1 MRSWLGGRAQG
12 LGHSPDTAS
21 HRDGL
26 SVVSRKHQG
35 GGFVKSHRWPLWG
48 ALLLLVAAL
57 LAVLVFLAAE
67 YEVGRDQAALDQ
79 DATTVVGEIR
89 SALLRNVQTLQSLNA
104 FSPTPTGWDPP
115 AAELLAQRREL
126 VRLEW
131 RDPAMQVLAQRL
143 SPYRPDV
150 FDLLPRSQAL
160 PEVRQACDAA
170 LRLSGP
176 AYSASYFWPK
186 RDGRG
191 LEVMELCLPLSE
203 AGESRGFLI
212 ATYSL
217 PAMLAELTDAATL
230 RGRGLSFVESDG
242 ARLAVHSVVPLQRR
256 TLSAH
261 ALLDLPGHTLLLQ
274 LESPRRALGLFPN
287 VLTGVV
293 GALSLALLAVLAL
306 LARDMLRRQRAEQ
319 RAADALAFRKA
330 MEDSLVTGLRARDM
344 SGRITYVNPAF
355 CQMVGL
361 SAEQLVGSGLP
372 APWWPPELVDE
383 YQQRQAVR
391 LAGQTL
397 PREGYES
404 VFRRSDGTRFPVL
417 IIEAPLIDAQG
428 VQTGYMSAIIDLT
441 EQRRIEELNRASQDK
456 LQATAR
462 LATVGEMASLISHE
476 LNQPL
481 AAIASYA
488 SGTLNLL
495 QQEPDR
501 GEDPAGDDIERAIR
515 RIAEQAERAGRVI
528 RGVADFVRRRDQVRE
543 AVEPHLLIEGIS
555 TLLTLQAKKRGI
567 RLQVEI
573 APGTPRVWCDR
584 TMVEQ
589 VLLNLAR
596 NGMQAM
602 PLGDPGTASGLRV
615 LRIAIAP
622 VMGEAHEPGTGRC
635 ARWVRVDVID
645 HGQGLPPEVAQRLFT
660 PFFTTKAEGMG
671 LGLSLCRT
679 VVEQHGGALHFEPA
693 LPRGTRFSFTLPVAE
708 AHAAQPLEAH
718 AA

>member
-1 MRSWLGGRAQG
+1 MSRA
-12 LGHSPDTAS
+12 PKAP
-21 HRDGL
+21 
-26 SVVSRKHQG
+26 
-35 GGFVKSHRWPLWG
+35 RWPLWG
-48 ALLLLVAAL
+48 ALLLLVGAL

-104 FSPTPTGWDPP
+104 FSPTPASWDAP

-131 RDPAMQVLAQRL
+131 RDTDMRVLAQRL
-143 SPYRPDV
+143 SAYRPDV
-150 FDLLPRSQAL
+150 FDLLPRGQAL

-217 PAMLAELTDAATL
+217 PAMLAELTDAASL

-242 ARLAVHSVVPLQRR
+242 ARLAVHSVVPVQRR

-293 GALSLALLAVLAL
+293 GALSLALLAVLVL
-306 LARDMLRRQRAEQ
+306 LARDMRRRQHAEQ

-344 SGRITYVNPAF
+344 TGRITYVNPAF

-361 SAEQLVGSGLP
+361 TAEQLVGSGMP

-391 LAGQTL
+391 LAGQIL

-404 VFRRSDGTRFPVL
+404 VFQRSDGTRFPVL

-495 QQEPDR
+495 QR
-501 GEDPAGDDIERAIR
+501 GEDRGDDSVGGDIERAIR
-515 RIAEQAERAGRVI
+515 RIGEQAERAGRVI

-543 AVEPHLLIEGIS
+543 AVEPRLLIEGIS

-567 RLQVEI
+567 RLQVDI

-615 LRIAIAP
+615 LHIAMAP
-622 VMGEAHEPGTGRC
+622 VMGEAGEPSEGRC
-635 ARWVRVDVID
+635 ARWVRVDVTD
-645 HGQGLPPEVAQRLFT
+645 HGQGLPPEVAERLFT

-679 VVEQHGGALHFEPA
+679 VVEQHGGALDFEPA
-693 LPRGTRFSFTLPVAE
+693 QPRGTRFSFTLPVAE
-708 AHAAQPLEAH
+708 AQAGRPLEAQ
-718 AA
+718 AALL

>member
-1 MRSWLGGRAQG
+1 MVMK
-12 LGHSPDTAS
+12 PP
-21 HRDGL
+21 
-26 SVVSRKHQG
+26 
-35 GGFVKSHRWPLWG
+35 RWPLWG
-48 ALLLLVAAL
+48 ALLLLLTAL
-57 LAVLVFLAAE
+57 LVVLVFLAGE
-67 YEVGRDQAALDQ
+67 YEESRDQAALDQ
-79 DATTVVGEIR
+79 DALGVTGDVR
-89 SALLRNVQTLQSLNA
+89 SGLLRNVQTLQSLHA
-104 FSPTPTGWDPP
+104 FSPTPQSWEAP
-115 AAELLAQRREL
+115 AADLLVGRREI

-131 RDPAMQVLAQRL
+131 RDAALRPLAERL
-143 SPYRPDV
+143 SPFTSDV
-150 FDLLPRSQAL
+150 FGAFGRNQSL

-170 LRLSGP
+170 RRLSGP
-176 AYSASYFWPK
+176 AYSPSYFWPM

-191 LEVMELCLPLSE
+191 MEVMELCLPLTE
-203 AGESRGFLI
+203 AGVVRGYLV

-217 PAMLAELTDAATL
+217 RGILAELTEPATL
-230 RGRGLSFVESDG
+230 RGRGLSFAEVDG
-242 ARLAVHSVVPLQRR
+242 TRLAVLQALNAQRR
-256 TLSAH
+256 ALRAQ
-261 ALLDLPGHTLLLQ
+261 ALLDLPGHTLLMQ

-287 VLTGVV
+287 VLTAVV
-293 GALSLALLAVLAL
+293 GALSIALLVVLYL
-306 LARDMLRRQRAEQ
+306 LARDMRRRQHAEE
-319 RAADALAFRKA
+319 RAAEALAFRKA

-344 SGRITYVNPAF
+344 AGRITYVNPAF

-361 SAEQLVGSGLP
+361 SAEQLIGTGLP

-391 LAGQTL
+391 LAGKTL

-404 VFRRSDGTRFPVL
+404 VFQRSDGTRFPVL
-417 IIEAPLIDAQG
+417 IIEAPLIDARG
-428 VQTGYMSAIIDLT
+428 VQTGFMSAIIDLT
-441 EQRRIEELNRASQDK
+441 EQRQIEDLNRASQDR

-495 QQEPDR
+495 QRD
-501 GEDPAGDDIERAIR
+501 GSVATTDIDGAIR
-515 RIAEQAERAGRVI
+515 RIAEQADRAGRVI

-543 AVEPHLLIEGIS
+543 DVAPQRLIDAIT
-555 TLLTLQAKKRGI
+555 TLLTLQAKKQGI
-567 RLQVEI
+567 RLAIEI
-573 APGTPRVWCDR
+573 APATPAVHCDR

-602 PLGDPGTASGLRV
+602 PLGDPSTASGLRW

-622 VMGEAHEPGTGRC
+622 APSAPHGGPG
-635 ARWVRVDVID
+635 WVRFDVID
-645 HGQGLPPEVAQRLFT
+645 HGHGLPDEVSRRIFT

-679 VVEQHGGALHFEPA
+679 VIEQHGGALSFEPVQ
-693 LPRGTRFSFTLPVAE
+693 PRGTRFSFTLPVAP
-708 AHAAQPLEAH
+708 ATAPAPDASSAAASV
-718 AA
+718 A

>member
-1 MRSWLGGRAQG
+1 MK
-12 LGHSPDTAS
+12 
-21 HRDGL
+21 
-26 SVVSRKHQG
+26 SR
-35 GGFVKSHRWPLWG
+35 RWPLWG

-57 LAVLVFLAAE
+57 LTVLVFLAAE
-67 YEVGRDQAALDQ
+67 YEVGRDQAALEQ
-79 DATTVVGEIR
+79 DTLDVASDIR
-89 SALLRNVQTLQSLNA
+89 SSLLRDVQTLQSLHA
-104 FSPTPTGWDPP
+104 FAPTPRSWEVP
-115 AAELLAQRREL
+115 AAETLAAQREI

-131 RDPAMQVLAQRL
+131 RDTALRPLAHRL
-143 SPYRPDV
+143 SPYSGDV
-150 FDLLPRSQAL
+150 FGMLGREQAL
-160 PEVRQACDAA
+160 PEVRQACEAA
-170 LRLSGP
+170 RRLSGP
-176 AYSASYFWPK
+176 AYSPSYFWPE

-191 LEVMELCLPLSE
+191 TEVMELCLPISE
-203 AGESRGFLI
+203 AGAPKGFLV

-217 PAMLAELTDAATL
+217 RGLLADLAELAQV
-230 RGRGLSFVESDG
+230 RGRGLSFTDADG
-242 ARLAVHSVVPLQRR
+242 TRLAVHSVLASTRR
-256 TLSAH
+256 TLRAQT
-261 ALLDLPGHTLLLQ
+261 LIDLPGHTLLLQ
-274 LESPRRALGLFPN
+274 LESTRRALGLFPN
-287 VLTGVV
+287 VLTAVV
-293 GALSLALLAVLAL
+293 GALSLALLAVLYL
-306 LARDMLRRQRAEQ
+306 LARDMRRRQHAEE
-319 RAADALAFRKA
+319 RAAEALAFRKA

-344 SGRITYVNPAF
+344 NGRITYVNPAF

-361 SAEQLVGSGLP
+361 SAEQLIGTGLP

-404 VFRRSDGTRFPVL
+404 VFQRSDGTRFPVL
-417 IIEAPLIDAQG
+417 IIEAPLIDARG

-441 EQRRIEELNRASQDK
+441 EQRRVEELNRASQDK

-495 QQEPDR
+495 QHDAH
-501 GEDPAGDDIERAIR
+501 PAADADIAGAIR

-528 RGVADFVRRRDQVRE
+528 RSVADFVRRRDQVRE
-543 AVEPHLLIEGIS
+543 MVAPQRLIDGIN
-555 TLLTLQAKKRGI
+555 TLLTLQAKKQGI
-567 RLQVEI
+567 RLAIDV
-573 APGTPRVWCDR
+573 APGTPAVHCDR

-602 PLGDPGTASGLRV
+602 PLGDPSTASGLRL
-615 LRIAIAP
+615 LRIAFAP
-622 VMGEAHEPGTGRC
+622 VPEREGAPP
-635 ARWVRVDVID
+635 RWVRIDVID
-645 HGQGLPPEVAQRLFT
+645 HGQGLSAEAAERLFT

-679 VVEQHGGALHFEPA
+679 VVEQHGGVLTCEPSA
-693 LPRGTRFSFTLPVAE
+693 PRGMRFSFTLPVAPRPTT
-708 AHAAQPLEAH
+708 APASANTSVTTA
-718 AA
+718 